1 MNIKQDK
8 FPRKA
13 LSVLRKRDRKNHRDA
28 ELKEA
33 MEMWKESAVQLDLA
47 RKKFQLAQNSFETE
61 AAIYEMGSAEAR
73 RSHALCRIR
82 NITMARDIAQS
93 LTEQNGLT
101 RR

>member
-13 LSVLRKRDRKNHRDA
+13 LSVLRKRDRKDHRDA

-33 MEMWKESAVQLDLA
+33 LEMWKESAVQLDLA

-82 NITMARDIAQS
+82 NITMARDIEENLAIGN
-93 LTEQNGLT
+93 TIA

>member
-1 MNIKQDK
+1 
-8 FPRKA
+8 KA
-13 LSVLRKRDRKNHRDA
+13 LSVLRKRDRKDHRDA

-33 MEMWKESAVQLDLA
+33 LEMWKESAVQLDLA

-82 NITMARDIAQS
+82 NITMARDIEENLAIGN
-93 LTEQNGLT
+93 TIA

>member
-1 MNIKQDK
+1 MKIKQDK

-13 LSVLRKRDRKNHRDA
+13 LSVLRKRDRKDHRDA

-33 MEMWKESAVQLDLA
+33 MEMWKESALQLDLA

-82 NITMARDIAQS
+82 NITMARDIEENLAIGN
-93 LTEQNGLT
+93 TIA